1 MIHSEQLQE
10 FPFFAR
16 MEERERELLEGHI
29 YERELPQGRYLFRE
43 GGLAENLYVL
53 VEGTIQMTAHSSTD
67 NRQETVMEILYPGD
81 TFLLAA
87 VLSQKPYLMSA
98 QAMEDCRV
106 LAIPS
111 EILIQLILT
120 EGNFALNLLSS
131 LSEQFRSMVRQVKD
145 LRLRSSAQRA
155 AAFLLELAQEEG
167 RNEITLPHSKRLLAS
182 RLGMTPERLSRTFAT
197 LREHGVEVRG
207 SHIRIHSP
215 AKLRKFCGFD
225 EALDVGER
233 EILRG

>member
-16 MEERERELLEGHI
+16 MEEREREMLASHV
-29 YERELPQGRYLFRE
+29 YERDLPAGRYLFRE
-43 GGLAENLYVL
+43 GGMAENLYVL
-53 VEGTIQMTAHSSTD
+53 TEGSIQLTARGSSD
-67 NRQETVMEILYPGD
+67 SRQESVMEILYPGD

-87 VLSQKPYLMSA
+87 VLSRKPYLMSA
-98 QAMEDCRV
+98 QAMEECKV

-111 EILIQLILT
+111 EVLIELILT

-131 LSEQFRSMVRQVKD
+131 LSLQFRSMVRQVKD

-167 RNEITLPHSKRLLAS
+167 RNEVTLPHSKRLLAS

-197 LREHGVEVRG
+197 LKEHGVEVRG
-207 SHIRIHSP
+207 SRITLRSP

-225 EALDVGER
+225 ETLDIGEKDF
-233 EILRG
+233 LKG